1 MLIKKYKKVTQK
13 IIKKVVRKIQKVTQK
28 IQKNIKNNQKSDT
41 KNREKKSPLIF
52 KFGHILRIIDK
63 FGLNLAKNE
72 L

>member
-1 MLIKKYKKVTQK
+1 
-13 IIKKVVRKIQKVTQK
+13 VTQK